1 MKSMLKQGDCLKLMK
16 EIPDN
21 SIDLIITDPPY
32 ELDNHG
38 GGTTNLAQRKLVKE
52 KHIDFISNGFDYEKC
67 FEEFIRITKKSNF
80 LIFCSNK
87 QISKI
92 MSYFENLKMS
102 TTLLVWQK
110 ANPIPLCNGK
120 YINDSEFIV
129 YVRGKNAPFNN
140 EADIHLKYKIKKY
153 PTVSTKLRKH
163 PTEKPISL
171 LEDLIELHSFEN
183 NIILDPFMGSGSTG
197 LACHNLGRNFVG
209 FEIDEKYFNI
219 AKERIE
225 CLKG

>member
-1 MKSMLKQGDCLKLMK
+1 
-16 EIPDN
+16 
-21 SIDLIITDPPY
+21 
-32 ELDNHG
+32 
-38 GGTTNLAQRKLVKE
+38 
-52 KHIDFISNGFDYEKC
+52 
-67 FEEFIRITKKSNF
+67 
-80 LIFCSNK
+80 
-87 QISKI
+87 

-140 EADIHLKYKIKKY
+140 EADTRLKYKIKKY
-153 PTVSTKLRKH
+153 PTVSAKLRKH

-171 LEDLIELHSFEN
+171 LKDLIELHSFEN

-197 LACHNLGRNFVG
+197 IACYDLKRNFVG
-209 FEIDEKYFNI
+209 FEIDEKYFSI
-219 AKERIE
+219 AKERIGS
-225 CLKG
+225 LRGDKK